1 MRSYEQPQGEQP
13 QRDHPQR
20 EQEQGEELEREQLQE
35 MWNTI
40 SVHAADT
47 AQQAANLTSDL
58 RGRNGPVAV
67 PGQQISDQELFECG
81 GRGLVPCFKHFGG
94 CILHR
99 YKR

>member
-1 MRSYEQPQGEQP
+1 MRSYEQPQKEQP

-20 EQEQGEELEREQLQE
+20 EQEQGEQLEREQLQE

-67 PGQQISDQELFECG
+67 PGQQISDQGLFECG
-81 GRGLVPCFKHFGG
+81 GRGGRSSGTRWLA
-94 CILHR
+94 L
-99 YKR
+99 